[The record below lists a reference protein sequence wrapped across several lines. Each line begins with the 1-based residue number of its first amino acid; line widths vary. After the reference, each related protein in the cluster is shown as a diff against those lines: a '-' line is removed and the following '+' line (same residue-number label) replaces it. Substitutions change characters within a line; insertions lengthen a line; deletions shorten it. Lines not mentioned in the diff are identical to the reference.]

1 MNLKWRKWQSK
12 LLIISTIGVMIWIVF
27 VNNQIQANADW
38 FGLFDKTNDEAKE
51 ILLLYDH
58 YLVQGNVILF
68 ILRWIG
74 WLLIIILE
82 RGVTIFS
89 TANLDILELGNF
101 ASSKGF
107 GSIMDKLDSLQYFL
121 LLMAMILLF
130 FMMLMG
136 KKVEFSQAMGN
147 LMICMIIVMVL
158 PIFVSTMLGLATD
171 IGKGL
176 AKGDNDL
183 NIGQKTVIDNTADLT
198 VFAENKWIDSEKIDP
213 KNQLTN
219 IKYVRITQQITKPEE
234 FGGNG
239 VLGYNLDNV
248 DGQDVAA
255 KFDPDVGFGK
265 RWAQD
270 LIGEGYYRWHVNF
283 ITTIV
288 ILAALNVAYILSGI
302 RMGRL
307 MIELAFNQG
316 FATYLA
322 FADFR
327 TMTRLK
333 QVLFNIVGTICVIVA
348 VFSIFSVFSAFAT
361 FIVNSHLTGVSY
373 ALALIGAIW
382 FVIDGPTMIQKVL
395 GVDAGMSSAWG
406 VVGGAVGI
414 KAMAGAGKITTAA
427 AGMAAKGAAYAGGAI
442 AGTFSN
448 ISDGLADGLNK
459 KKDDSN
465 MEEKDDAEDNGQ
477 GLNASNEN
485 TDDPNSSDNQ
495 GNTSEENDNELLE
508 NPNNNNNIENDDP
521 SISDDGTNDEA
532 NSLSEE
538 ENQNTPTDEAE
549 DIQKKAEGLNASKE
563 IEKEKQ
569 DGGENQ
575 DKPLLSNK
583 NTAEDNKPPADTGV
597 QTINHDESIGDGE
610 EPTSNNHT
618 VSQPA
623 GSITEK
629 PTLSNQLKNK
639 VKDSSLGRSAQA
651 GYKLTRKT
659 NPKEQKEDE

>member
-107 GSIMDKLDSLQYFL
+107 GSIMGKLDSLQYFL

-198 VFAENKWIDSEKIDP
+198 VFAENKWIDPEKIDP

-333 QVLFNIVGTICVIVA
+333 QVLFNIIGTICVIVA
-348 VFSIFSVFSAFAT
+348 VFSIFSIFSTFAT

-395 GVDAGMSSAWG
+395 GVDAGMSSGWG
-406 VVGGAVGI
+406 IVSSAMGVKALAGG
-414 KAMAGAGKITTAA
+414 GKITTAA
-427 AGMAAKGAAYAGGAI
+427 AAMAAKGSAYAGGAI

-459 KKDDSN
+459 NKDDSN
-465 MEEKDDAEDNGQ
+465 TDDEDEAEDNGQ
-477 GLNASNEN
+477 GLNESNEN
-485 TDDPNSSDNQ
+485 TKDPNTSINP
-495 GNTSEENDNELLE
+495 GNMPEEKDNELSE
-508 NPNNNNNIENDDP
+508 DPNNNIENDDS
-521 SISDDGTNDEA
+521 SISDDGSNDEA
-532 NSLSEE
+532 NGLSEE
-538 ENQNTPTDEAE
+538 ENQNTPSDEAE
-549 DIQKKAEGLNASKE
+549 DIQKQAEGLNASKE
-563 IEKEKQ
+563 TEKKKQ
-569 DGGENQ
+569 DGGDNQ
-575 DKPLLSNK
+575 DKPSLSDK
-583 NTAEDNKPPADTGV
+583 KTEEDNKQPADTGV
-597 QTINHDESIGDGE
+597 QTINQNDSMDEGE
-610 EPTSNNHT
+610 EPTSNHNT

-623 GSITEK
+623 NSQTEK
-629 PTLSNQLKNK
+629 PTLSNQIKNK
-639 VKDSSLGRSAQA
+639 VKDSSLGKSAQA

-659 NPKEQKEDE
+659 NPKEKKEDE